1 MSVSDKDIIEACM
14 PILQSVRT
22 HNSGERCFLTAYQIW
37 ILLAG
42 QSGPIC
48 ERLRQ
53 CYGDAVGEGGGAH
66 VGPAQRIGQALGRS
80 EDIET
85 RYLNTRKILFQL
97 QEQIPFRA
105 SGRHCGLF
113 RLRRDDN
120 ARI

>member
-1 MSVSDKDIIEACM
+1 MSVSDEDIIEACM
-14 PILQSVRT
+14 PILRNAVV

-53 CYGDAVGEGGGAH
+53 CYGDAVGEDGGAH

-80 EDIET
+80 GDIET
-85 RYLNTRKILFQL
+85 RYLDTRKILFQL